1 MNYDEIKKRLEKALE
16 SLSKTIPAFDVDSLD
31 QYDDWFDY
39 LTDPAYDGNK
49 IPCGSFTNYRI
60 FIENKVDGLYIS
72 LGVETEPLMVT
83 NDWLFGGGL
92 KPSLIDYDFD
102 MSIFDVSVN
111 YSNDDPTIVWEMK
124 I

>member
-1 MNYDEIKKRLEKALE
+1 MNYDEIKKLLEKALE
-16 SLSKTIPAFDVDSLD
+16 SLSMATPAFDRDSLD
-31 QYDDWFDY
+31 LYEDWFEH
-39 LTDPAYDGNK
+39 LTDPAYEGSK
-49 IPCGSFTNYRI
+49 VPYGSFTNYRI
-60 FIENKVDGLYIS
+60 FVERKVDGLYIS